1 MRISTLCAAVV
12 LIATAA
18 AAQDVTVERDGD
30 EVTITRPDGTTEQF
44 TVDEDAA
51 LRVRSKDGPL
61 VIEREDGDGEHH
73 VRRFGLRDGEGPALW
88 FGNEDE
94 AGPHSF
100 AFRLYPDDAP
110 FRLEEFDFGDFD
122 FEIDTDSLR
131 ERALRFRLDAER
143 LGGERMIPWP
153 GFAHRGADPGT
164 RLEIA
169 EGERRSR
176 TLARQLRRAEGPERD
191 RLARELRET
200 LEGTFDLKQ
209 QARRQQVEAM
219 REDAERLRGELAE
232 LESELSERDAARE
245 EIIERRRQ
253 ELLGESDMLDW

>member
-1 MRISTLCAAVV
+1 MRISTLCLAVA
-12 LIATAA
+12 LFTTAA

-30 EVTITRPDGTTEQF
+30 ELTITRPDGTVERF
-44 TVDEDAA
+44 TIDEDAE

-61 VIEREDGDGEHH
+61 VIEREDGD
-73 VRRFGLRDGEGPALW
+73 
-88 FGNEDE
+88 E
-94 AGPHSF
+94 AGPRSF
-100 AFRLYPDDAP
+100 AFRLRPGEAP
-110 FRLEEFDFGDFD
+110 FRSEDFGLGDFDLEEFD

-143 LGGERMIPWP
+143 LGGGRMLPWA
-153 GFAHRGADPGT
+153 GSAHRGVDPET
-164 RLEIA
+164 RSEIA
-169 EGERRSR
+169 AGERRSR
-176 TLARQLRRAEGPERD
+176 TLARQLRRAEEAERD

-200 LEGTFDLKQ
+200 LERTFDLKQ

-232 LESELSERDAARE
+232 LEAERSERDAARD

-253 ELLGESDMLDW
+253 ELLGERDALDW